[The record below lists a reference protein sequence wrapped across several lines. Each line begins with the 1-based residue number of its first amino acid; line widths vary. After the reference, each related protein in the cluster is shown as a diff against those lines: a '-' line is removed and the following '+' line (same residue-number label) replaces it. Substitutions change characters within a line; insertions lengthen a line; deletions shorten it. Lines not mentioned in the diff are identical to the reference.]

1 MVTWCTRQSLLP
13 ALLLCSPMNF
23 YALLLGSFVFSTCS
37 TISTLQHRKL
47 PSGGAT
53 RIQEAERHEPSQEG
67 SPEIYVYDLKSSHG
81 TVLSLD
87 FSSEFRRC
95 PRIHGV

>member
-13 ALLLCSPMNF
+13 ALLSYELLCSS
-23 YALLLGSFVFSTCS
+23 LGVVCFFHVLYY
-37 TISTLQHRKL
+37 STLQHRKL